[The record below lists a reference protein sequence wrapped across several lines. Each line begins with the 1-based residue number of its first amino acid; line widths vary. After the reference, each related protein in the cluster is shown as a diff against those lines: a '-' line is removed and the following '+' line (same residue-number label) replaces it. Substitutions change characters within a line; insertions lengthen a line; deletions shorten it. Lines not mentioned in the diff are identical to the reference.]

1 LPKVSVVFYCD
12 EKGNAPFLEWFEGL
26 PEKVQDKCLVRI
38 ERLKELGYEL
48 KRPEADYL
56 KEDIYELRFK
66 HQSVNYRVLY
76 YFHGNQLVVLS
87 HGFTKQ
93 RASVPAKEII
103 TAVERMKRFKASPS
117 RHTFK
122 E

>member
-1 LPKVSVVFYCD
+1 MPKVSVVIYCD
-12 EKGNAPFLEWFEGL
+12 ENGRVPFLEWLDRL
-26 PEKVQDKCLVRI
+26 PDKVRDKCLVRI
-38 ERLKELGYEL
+38 ERLRELGYEL

-56 KEDIYELRFK
+56 RDDIYELRFK

-76 YFHGNQLVVLS
+76 YFHGTQLVVLS

-93 RASVPAKEII
+93 RANVPEKEILI
-103 TAVERMKRFKASPS
+103 AMERLNKFKALPS

>member
-1 LPKVSVVFYCD
+1 MPKVSVVFYCD

-56 KEDIYELRFK
+56 KDDIYELRFK

-93 RASVPAKEII
+93 RASVPNKEIT
-103 TAVERMKRFKASPS
+103 TAVERMKRFKVSPS

>member
-1 LPKVSVVFYCD
+1 MPKVSVVSYCD

-76 YFHGNQLVVLS
+76 YFQGKQLVVLS

-93 RASVPAKEII
+93 RASVPDKEII

>member
-1 LPKVSVVFYCD
+1 MPKVSVVFYCD

-26 PEKVQDKCLVRI
+26 PEKVQDKCLIRI

-56 KEDIYELRFK
+56 KDDIHELRFK

-76 YFHGNQLVVLS
+76 YFHGKQLVVLS

-93 RASVPAKEII
+93 RSSVPDKEII
-103 TAVERMKRFKASPS
+103 IALERMKRFKALPS

>member
-12 EKGNAPFLEWFEGL
+12 EKGNVPFLEWFGAL

-38 ERLKELGYEL
+38 ERLKDFGYEL

-56 KEDIYELRFK
+56 KDDIHELRFK

-76 YFHGNQLVVLS
+76 YFHGKQLVVLS

-93 RASVPAKEII
+93 RASVPDKEII
-103 TAVERMKRFKASPS
+103 IAVERMKRFKALPS